1 MSFFQILKKNKQ
13 TGPKKVQDGRQN
25 PRWPSKNQFFDIQAP
40 KLKESD
46 RTQRTKKLH
55 WNILNTLKEK
65 IK

>member
-1 MSFFQILKKNKQ
+1 MAAK
-13 TGPKKVQDGRQN
+13 N

-65 IK
+65 NQVIQIIFE